1 MSTHE
6 YLCNAQSAVPTPS
19 TAAPRRSPGGG
30 CSGTSARSADTCSGS
45 RTGRTTKPGL
55 DLTPTLRVHPVALN
69 VARLVNKEGTI
80 RLDVFNEED
89 EGDLQIV
96 VYTAAGQRIVRVTPA
111 GTIAVRDRNGST
123 VL

>member
-1 MSTHE
+1 M
-6 YLCNAQSAVPTPS
+6 
-19 TAAPRRSPGGG
+19 
-30 CSGTSARSADTCSGS
+30 
-45 RTGRTTKPGL
+45 PGL

-111 GTIAVRDRNGST
+111 GTIAVLVRSGST

>member
-1 MSTHE
+1 M
-6 YLCNAQSAVPTPS
+6 
-19 TAAPRRSPGGG
+19 
-30 CSGTSARSADTCSGS
+30 
-45 RTGRTTKPGL
+45 PGL
-55 DLTPTLRVHPVALN
+55 DLLPTLRVHPVALN

-123 VL
+123 VM

>member
-1 MSTHE
+1 M
-6 YLCNAQSAVPTPS
+6 
-19 TAAPRRSPGGG
+19 
-30 CSGTSARSADTCSGS
+30 
-45 RTGRTTKPGL
+45 PGL
-55 DLTPTLRVHPVALN
+55 DLLPTLRVHPVALN

-111 GTIAVRDRNGST
+111 GTIAVRP
-123 VL
+123 

>member
-1 MSTHE
+1 M
-6 YLCNAQSAVPTPS
+6 
-19 TAAPRRSPGGG
+19 
-30 CSGTSARSADTCSGS
+30 
-45 RTGRTTKPGL
+45 PGL

-89 EGDLQIV
+89 EAIS
-96 VYTAAGQRIVRVTPA
+96 RSSSTPRP
-111 GTIAVRDRNGST
+111 GSGST

>member
-1 MSTHE
+1 M
-6 YLCNAQSAVPTPS
+6 
-19 TAAPRRSPGGG
+19 
-30 CSGTSARSADTCSGS
+30 
-45 RTGRTTKPGL
+45 PGL
-55 DLTPTLRVHPVALN
+55 DLTPTLRVHPVAQN
-69 VARLVNKEGTI
+69 VARLVNKEGI
-80 RLDVFNEED
+80 QLDVFNEED

>member
-1 MSTHE
+1 M
-6 YLCNAQSAVPTPS
+6 
-19 TAAPRRSPGGG
+19 
-30 CSGTSARSADTCSGS
+30 
-45 RTGRTTKPGL
+45 PGL

-111 GTIAVRDRNGST
+111 GTIAVRP
-123 VL
+123 

>member
-1 MSTHE
+1 M
-6 YLCNAQSAVPTPS
+6 
-19 TAAPRRSPGGG
+19 
-30 CSGTSARSADTCSGS
+30 
-45 RTGRTTKPGL
+45 PGL

-96 VYTAAGQRIVRVTPA
+96 VYTAAG
-111 GTIAVRDRNGST
+111 
-123 VL
+123 

>member
-1 MSTHE
+1 M
-6 YLCNAQSAVPTPS
+6 
-19 TAAPRRSPGGG
+19 
-30 CSGTSARSADTCSGS
+30 
-45 RTGRTTKPGL
+45 PGL

-69 VARLVNKEGTI
+69 VARLVNKEGI

-96 VYTAAGQRIVRVTPA
+96 VYTAARERIIRVTPA

>member
-1 MSTHE
+1 
-6 YLCNAQSAVPTPS
+6 
-19 TAAPRRSPGGG
+19 
-30 CSGTSARSADTCSGS
+30 
-45 RTGRTTKPGL
+45 
-55 DLTPTLRVHPVALN
+55 
-69 VARLVNKEGTI
+69 VARLVNKEGI

>member
-1 MSTHE
+1 M
-6 YLCNAQSAVPTPS
+6 
-19 TAAPRRSPGGG
+19 
-30 CSGTSARSADTCSGS
+30 
-45 RTGRTTKPGL
+45 PGL

-69 VARLVNKEGTI
+69 VSRLVNKEGI

>member
-1 MSTHE
+1 M
-6 YLCNAQSAVPTPS
+6 
-19 TAAPRRSPGGG
+19 
-30 CSGTSARSADTCSGS
+30 
-45 RTGRTTKPGL
+45 PGL
-55 DLTPTLRVHPVALN
+55 DLTPTPRVHLVALN
-69 VARLVNKEGTI
+69 VARLVNKEETI

-111 GTIAVRDRNGST
+111 GTIAVRDRGGSA

>member
-1 MSTHE
+1 M
-6 YLCNAQSAVPTPS
+6 PS
-19 TAAPRRSPGGG
+19 
-30 CSGTSARSADTCSGS
+30 
-45 RTGRTTKPGL
+45 L

-111 GTIAVRDRNGST
+111 GTIAVRDRSGST